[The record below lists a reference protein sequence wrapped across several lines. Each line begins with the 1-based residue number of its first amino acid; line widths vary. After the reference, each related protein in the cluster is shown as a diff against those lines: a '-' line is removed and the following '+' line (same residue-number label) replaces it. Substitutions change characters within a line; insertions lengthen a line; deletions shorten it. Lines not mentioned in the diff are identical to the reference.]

1 MIFYEG
7 FHTWEQAELALKE
20 TPGPSYVIG
29 AQLIGTRPLA
39 DLTAMGQAIEA
50 VPFVLPGVHEVWRL
64 LLDIKEAGD
73 GRPFAAY
80 VKKMGEANG
89 TPYEIGWGDR
99 ARPALSRLRHRRGGK
114 VPAG

>member
-1 MIFYEG
+1 
-7 FHTWEQAELALKE
+7 
-20 TPGPSYVIG
+20 
-29 AQLIGTRPLA
+29 
-39 DLTAMGQAIEA
+39 MGQAIEA

-99 ARPALSRLRHRRGGK
+99 LGRPSADYVRQTEEKYLPNTAQRDYINT
-114 VPAG
+114 PNA